1 MSSEKKIKDYMNK
14 EELDIECS
22 KCIVINTDDVEKA
35 SIALEKDLKTIQL
48 FDEDGNEINFN
59 VIAFFDMV
67 NPETDEKS
75 EYVIVQEVGYED
87 ENPFALKIIKD
98 EEDNDMFELIDNEVE
113 LAAVEEAYNTIFME
127 EE

>member
-1 MSSEKKIKDYMNK
+1 M
-14 EELDIECS
+14 
-22 KCIVINTDDVEKA
+22 
-35 SIALEKDLKTIQL
+35 EKDLKTIQL

-98 EEDNDMFELIDNEVE
+98 EKVRNERIQEGLDNIKKYDLK
-113 LAAVEEAYNTIFME
+113 TIAKKYIEFYE
-127 EE
+127 KNIIGD

>member
-1 MSSEKKIKDYMNK
+1 M
-14 EELDIECS
+14 
-22 KCIVINTDDVEKA
+22 
-35 SIALEKDLKTIQL
+35 EKDLKTIQL

-59 VIAFFDMV
+59 VIAFFDMVNPETDEDMV

>member
-1 MSSEKKIKDYMNK
+1 MKKG
-14 EELDIECS
+14 
-22 KCIVINTDDVEKA
+22 VI
-35 SIALEKDLKTIQL
+35 IMEKDLKTIQL

>member
-1 MSSEKKIKDYMNK
+1 MKKKRSNNYG
-14 EELDIECS
+14 
-22 KCIVINTDDVEKA
+22 
-35 SIALEKDLKTIQL
+35 KDLKTIQL

>member
-1 MSSEKKIKDYMNK
+1 M
-14 EELDIECS
+14 
-22 KCIVINTDDVEKA
+22 
-35 SIALEKDLKTIQL
+35 EKDLKTIQL

-113 LAAVEEAYNTIFME
+113 LAAVEEAYNNFYGRRVKLKVRC
-127 EE
+127 